1 MRKEGDDFG
10 VMIQNYSSRV
20 ERKESELRKVNQ
32 QRKALQSKVDDLVKR
47 TKQLDTELAELK
59 K

>member
-47 TKQLDTELAELK
+47 TKQLDSELDELK